1 MRCSPFLGRFLLFVL
16 VPVAVLFLAM
26 GIAFKRSVPDVSGE
40 IELSGLRRSVR
51 IVRDEWGVPDI
62 QAQNDHDDP
71 DLKSR
76 SSVAGTSALER
87 FTSQLQSRLLG
98 QLLDNI
104 STGNTGS
111 LSTDSFIVNVI
122 DDSGALSIEV
132 TDRVT
137 GEISEIQVNGLNP

>member
-1 MRCSPFLGRFLLFVL
+1 MNNKTFSQRTVVWLLGLGSCGLVHATELVYTPVNPSFGGNPLNGTWLLNN
-16 VPVAVLFLAM
+16 A
-26 GIAFKRSVPDVSGE
+26 
-40 IELSGLRRSVR
+40 
-51 IVRDEWGVPDI
+51 
-62 QAQNDHDDP
+62 QAQNDFDDP

-76 SSVAGTSALER
+76 TAVAGTSALER

-132 TDRVT
+132 TDRAT
-137 GEISEIQVNGLNP
+137 GEVSEIKVNGLNP

>member
-1 MRCSPFLGRFLLFVL
+1 MKTTTFSR
-16 VPVAVLFLAM
+16 
-26 GIAFKRSVPDVSGE
+26 RSGFW
-40 IELSGLRRSVR
+40 ISGLLVGLASVAAAQATEL
-51 IVRDEWGVPDI
+51 VYTPVNPSFGGNPLNGTWLLNNA

-76 SSVAGTSALER
+76 SSVAVTSALER